1 MCPDERFDSFIKAVK
16 NNQELWSLI
25 LDREIGTREM
35 DELTQSLG
43 HRCSMAP
50 DQHPDLSEP
59 TKLQAIEDFVKNR
72 LGKSDTEL
80 AAQIAEA
87 LRAYARRELAL
98 WFKQ

>member
-1 MCPDERFDSFIKAVK
+1 MCPDECLDSFIESVK

-72 LGKSDTEL
+72 LGKSDTEF
-80 AAQIAEA
+80 AAQVAEA
-87 LRAYARRELAL
+87 LRPYARRELAL

>member
-1 MCPDERFDSFIKAVK
+1 VCPDECLDSFIEAVK
-16 NNQELWSLI
+16 NSQELWSLI

-43 HRCSMAP
+43 LRCSMAP
-50 DQHPDLSEP
+50 DQYPDLSEP

-87 LRAYARRELAL
+87 LRPYARRELAL

>member
-1 MCPDERFDSFIKAVK
+1 VRPPGHEQFTYAGNFAAPCGI
-16 NNQELWSLI
+16 
-25 LDREIGTREM
+25 DREVRTREM

-43 HRCSMAP
+43 HRCPMAL
-50 DQHPDLSEP
+50 DQFPGLSEP

-80 AAQIAEA
+80 AAQIAKA
-87 LRAYARRELAL
+87 LLPHARRELAL